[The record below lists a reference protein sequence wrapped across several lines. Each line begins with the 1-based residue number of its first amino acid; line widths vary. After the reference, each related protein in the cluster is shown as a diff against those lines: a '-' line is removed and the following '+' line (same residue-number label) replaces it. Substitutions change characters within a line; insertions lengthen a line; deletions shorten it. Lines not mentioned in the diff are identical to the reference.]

1 MFEYGMNYDLNVT
14 IKKFEGIFALIETED
29 NQLLKWP
36 IKNLPDDVKEGVNLR
51 LSVSTEK
58 TDEESREKLARTVL
72 NSILAG

>member
-1 MFEYGMNYDLNVT
+1 MI
-14 IKKFEGIFALIETED
+14 IKKFEGTFALIETED

-36 IKNLPDDVKEGVNLR
+36 IKNLPDDVKEGVSLR
-51 LSVSTEK
+51 LAISTEK

>member
-1 MFEYGMNYDLNVT
+1 MFEDGMSYDLNVT

-36 IKNLPDDVKEGVNLR
+36 IKNLPDDVKEGASLR
-51 LSVSTEK
+51 LAVSTEK